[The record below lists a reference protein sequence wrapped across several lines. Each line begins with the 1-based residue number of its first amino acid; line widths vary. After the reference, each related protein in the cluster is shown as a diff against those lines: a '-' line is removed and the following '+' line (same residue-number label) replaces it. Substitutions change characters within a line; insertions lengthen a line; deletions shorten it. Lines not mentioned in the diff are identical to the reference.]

1 MRRPNPTPIPRVA
14 ARKTGPTGRR
24 YQARDATK
32 IATTTINTIVPRTKM
47 RRFVVRN
54 WEPARATGGRAPG
67 VRSILIDRAG
77 RTPALTWSGRSR
89 RSELRRR
96 TSQDASERRG
106 TGGVSPKCHP
116 TRELLADH
124 ESHDQGCPWGGFLS
138 PLNTSLDR

>member
-1 MRRPNPTPIPRVA
+1 M
-14 ARKTGPTGRR
+14 TG
-24 YQARDATK
+24 
-32 IATTTINTIVPRTKM
+32 
-47 RRFVVRN
+47 F
-54 WEPARATGGRAPG
+54 EPATPHLGKAIAHVLNGLGRSH
-67 VRSILIDRAG
+67 V
-77 RTPALTWSGRSR
+77 GRSR